1 MAAGAG
7 RDRVDAVSARWAIV
21 AFSLAGCVARGI
33 VEPAPRKEIVAKRE
47 RVAVAFSMSV
57 DRSYVVDHFWLLAAD
72 GTACPVGRG
81 MYNATY
87 VGQVI
92 ACPYAWRSGAVL
104 RSEGE

>member
-1 MAAGAG
+1 M
-7 RDRVDAVSARWAIV
+7 DAVTARWAIV
-21 AFSLAGCVARGI
+21 ALALVGCAARVV

-47 RVAVAFSMSV
+47 RVAVAFAQSV

-81 MYNATY
+81 MFNATY

-92 ACPYAWRSGAVL
+92 ACPYAWRPSAVL
-104 RSEGE
+104 RGE